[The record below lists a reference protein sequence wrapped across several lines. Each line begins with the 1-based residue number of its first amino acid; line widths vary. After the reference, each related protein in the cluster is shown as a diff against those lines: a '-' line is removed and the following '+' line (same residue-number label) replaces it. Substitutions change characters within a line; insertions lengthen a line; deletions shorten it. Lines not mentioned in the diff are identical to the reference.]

1 MKFFKVMKKIRKFC
15 KFESV
20 ETMQLQAS
28 AAHLPTFSF
37 PFQKQAGEM
46 LYAGRKLTALE
57 ACSSGL
63 VSHVFW
69 PTSLM
74 QEVTPRVQKIATGSA
89 KVDA

>member
-1 MKFFKVMKKIRKFC
+1 
-15 KFESV
+15 
-20 ETMQLQAS
+20 
-28 AAHLPTFSF
+28 
-37 PFQKQAGEM
+37 M

-74 QEVTPRVQKIATGSA
+74 QEVTPRVQKIVEGSA
-89 KVDA
+89 KVLLSRLDFRAQ

>member
-1 MKFFKVMKKIRKFC
+1 
-15 KFESV
+15 
-20 ETMQLQAS
+20 
-28 AAHLPTFSF
+28 
-37 PFQKQAGEM
+37 M

-74 QEVTPRVQKIATGSA
+74 QEVTPRVQKIVEGSA
-89 KVDA
+89 KVLLNLLDFRIKRGHGNYFRGPVRNCHGYFMEMACYHKTFHSEQNS